1 MRKEPPPLPYAREGN
16 LQTLPEKVMLAT
28 ILMPTIDDAADPTDA
43 NGEPHAAE
51 YELPLGSPHLALLLT
66 SIGLEVWVVS

>member
-1 MRKEPPPLPYAREGN
+1 M
-16 LQTLPEKVMLAT
+16 PEMVRLAT

-43 NGEPHAAE
+43 NGEPDAAE

>member
-1 MRKEPPPLPYAREGN
+1 M
-16 LQTLPEKVMLAT
+16 VMLAT

-43 NGEPHAAE
+43 NGEPDAAE

-66 SIGLEVWVVS
+66 SIGLEVWVVK

>member
-1 MRKEPPPLPYAREGN
+1 M
-16 LQTLPEKVMLAT
+16 VAT

-43 NGEPHAAE
+43 NGEPDAAE